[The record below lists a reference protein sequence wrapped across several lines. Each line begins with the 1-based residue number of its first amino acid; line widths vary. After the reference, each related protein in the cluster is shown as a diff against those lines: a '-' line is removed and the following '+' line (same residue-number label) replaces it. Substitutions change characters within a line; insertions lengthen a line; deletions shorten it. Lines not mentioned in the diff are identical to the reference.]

1 MARYKGRLSPKSI
14 ERDYPHHVEIA
25 IPPGGLGRRLNAMH
39 ALCAERGIPSRAFT
53 HRKEGEFYIRW
64 CFADPAMAVAFAA
77 EFDGSIPTNTRPHS
91 GGKPFLESAD
101 D

>member
-25 IPPGGLGRRLNAMH
+25 IPPGGLGRRLGAMH
-39 ALCAERGIPSRAFT
+39 DLCAERGIRSRAFT

-77 EFDGSIPTNTRPHS
+77 EFGGSIPTNTRHDSS
-91 GGKPFLESAD
+91 GQDS
-101 D
+101 

>member
-25 IPPGGLGRRLNAMH
+25 IPPGGLGRRLDAMH
-39 ALCAERGIPSRAFT
+39 DLCAERGIPSRAFT
-53 HRKEGEFYIRW
+53 HRKKGDFYIRW

-77 EFDGSIPTNTRPHS
+77 EFDGSIPTNTRLHFD
-91 GGKPFLESAD
+91 GKEF
-101 D
+101 

>member
-25 IPPGGLGRRLNAMH
+25 IPPGGLGRRLDAMH
-39 ALCAERGIPSRAFT
+39 DLCAERGIHSHAFT

-64 CFADPAMAVAFAA
+64 CFADLAVAVAFAA
-77 EFDGSIPTNTRPHS
+77 EFGGSIPRNTRVES
-91 GGKPFLESAD
+91 VGKDS
-101 D
+101 